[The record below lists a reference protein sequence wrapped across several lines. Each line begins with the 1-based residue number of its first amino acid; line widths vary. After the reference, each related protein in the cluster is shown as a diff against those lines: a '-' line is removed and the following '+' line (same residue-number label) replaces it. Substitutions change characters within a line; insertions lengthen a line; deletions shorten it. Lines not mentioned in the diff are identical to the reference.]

1 MDNTAMDN
9 TIIEVVW
16 FKANSKVTEA
26 QLATAAQGL
35 APVLAARDGFIGRE
49 LAHDGE
55 QWVDIVHWR
64 DLAAAQAASEAV
76 VAIPA
81 CQRFF
86 AMIDHDSLRML
97 HCQRKIRQDA

>member
-1 MDNTAMDN
+1 MDT
-9 TIIEVVW
+9 TVIEVVL
-16 FKANSKVTEA
+16 FKAKAEIAYPQLEA
-26 QLATAAQGL
+26 AAHVL
-35 APVLAARDGFIGRE
+35 APVLAQCDGFIGRE

-64 DLAAAQAASEAV
+64 DLAAARAASEAV

-86 AMIDHDSLRML
+86 AMIDRDSLRML
-97 HCQRKIRQDA
+97 HCHRKIMQRG